1 MHTVMEII
9 NAGGGFARFKEQPL
23 CIENGEHPLLLA
35 QYCGQSGVGG
45 ADVVRVLR
53 LENVEEE
60 LVRTLEMS
68 FEVNPDGSF
77 WRAVV
82 WHCGL
87 TDETRFVY
95 TPYEIRENQRLI
107 LINMDE
113 SRVLRF
119 RANAWD
125 EQLRELGYID
135 AAREMLFKDCQ
146 MLLFNAG

>member
-1 MHTVMEII
+1 MDTLREII
-9 NAGGGFARFKEQPL
+9 EITGGFARFKEQPL
-23 CIENGEHPLLLA
+23 CIENGEQPLLLA

-53 LENVEEE
+53 LENVDGE

-68 FEVNPDGSF
+68 FETNPDGSF

-95 TPYEIRENQRLI
+95 TPYEIREKQRLI

-113 SRVLRF
+113 MRVLRF

-125 EQLRELGYID
+125 ESLRELGYID
-135 AAREMLFKDCQ
+135 AARETLFADCQ
-146 MLLFNAG
+146 MDMFQAG